1 MHFDL
6 YLYLHGLY
14 ERKIKGKNMSKRDEK
29 MIILQVNNKLTQLY
43 QDNKNTISL

>member
-14 ERKIKGKNMSKRDEK
+14 ERKIKGKNISKRDEK
-29 MIILQVNNKLTQLY
+29 MISLQVSNKLTQLY
-43 QDNKNTISL
+43 LDNENIISL